1 MNSQAVGDKDVEAAM
16 DEIIL
21 HHYDFSNY
29 AEKARLALGYKSLS
43 WHSVTIPSVAP
54 KPDLQPLT
62 GGYRRTPVLQIG
74 ADVYC
79 DTRMVLSTL
88 DRLHPEPTLYP
99 QRYRAHAQAVAY
111 WAETQLFRP
120 ISLYVSGSNPDVFPL
135 SLQADRA
142 GMRGRAPPSADAM
155 ARAAARNAPL
165 VRTKVSAIEE
175 MLLDGREWVLG
186 PAVTIAD
193 FSIYH
198 ALWFITGRTDKLAFE
213 LDPYHCIRDWMTRM
227 AAFGHGERRT
237 MTAATALAIAADATP
252 KPPGPSQRFDEDP
265 ELGTMVRIQAD
276 DYGRDSIEGE
286 LSQITPHEIAVR
298 RSDSSLG
305 DIVVHFPRLGYD
317 LRAA

>member
-1 MNSQAVGDKDVEAAM
+1 MEAPM

-29 AEKARLALGYKSLS
+29 AEKGRLALGYKSLS

-54 KPDLQPLT
+54 KPGLQPLT
-62 GGYRRTPVLQIG
+62 GGYRQTPVLQIG
-74 ADVYC
+74 ADIYC
-79 DTRMVLSTL
+79 DTRMILLTL

-99 QRYRAHAQAVAY
+99 KAYRAHAQTVAY

-120 ISLYVSGSNPDVFPL
+120 ISLYVSGSNPDVFPM

-142 GMRGRAPPSADAM
+142 RMRGMPPPSAAAM

-165 VRTKVSAIEE
+165 VRAQLPVIEE
-175 MLLDGREWVLG
+175 MLLDGRKWVLG
-186 PAVTIAD
+186 PEVTVAD

-213 LDPYHCIRDWMTRM
+213 LTPYQRIRDWMTRM

-237 MTAATALAIAADATP
+237 MTADNALAIAANATP
-252 KPPGPSQRFDEDP
+252 KPPGPSQPFAEDP
-265 ELGTMVRIQAD
+265 ALGTTVRIRAD
-276 DYGRDSIEGE
+276 DYGKDSVEGD
-286 LSQITPHEIAVR
+286 LIQITPHEIAIR
-298 RSDSSLG
+298 RNDPSLG
-305 DIVVHFPRLGYD
+305 NVVVHFPRLGYD
-317 LRAA
+317 LRAT